1 MAKKEARTRKLTS
14 PKLAQQKET
23 VLPQPTPIIITGG
36 SLTIESQGVDFSQ
49 FTPDGRRKLKHPRNA
64 RIISVDIRDGDDP
77 NGAVRISYVPPS
89 NGKCVITVNY

>member
-1 MAKKEARTRKLTS
+1 MAKKEASTRKPTS
-14 PKLAQQKET
+14 PKLTRQKAT
-23 VLPQPTPIIITGG
+23 DLAQPTPIIITGG

-49 FTPDGRRKLKHPRNA
+49 FTPDGQRKLKHPRNA

-77 NGAVRISYVPPS
+77 NGAVRISYVPPA